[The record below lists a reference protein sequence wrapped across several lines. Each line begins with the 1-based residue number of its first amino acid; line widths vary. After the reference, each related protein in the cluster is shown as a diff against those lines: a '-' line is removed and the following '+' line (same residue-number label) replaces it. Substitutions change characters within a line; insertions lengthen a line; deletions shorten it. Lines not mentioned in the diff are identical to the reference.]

1 MQKDNQ
7 TENTFELRQ
16 KTGAPSEI
24 EDPFSKNK
32 SITNEA
38 DMNVNKVSTE
48 EEIKSRKILKITGPK
63 KVEEEESSKR
73 LFVFNNN
80 NKDTKEETPCA
91 NTSVPPLLSNPFQ
104 NQAGGLFVNNPFVA
118 SVKKSEEVNKTSE
131 AENQPKFFGDK
142 HSNPFCKT
150 FLLVLSF
157 FNFQRKKFNYFL
169 FFIVDLMF
177 I

>member
-7 TENTFELRQ
+7 TENTFETRE

-32 SITNEA
+32 SITSEA

-80 NKDTKEETPCA
+80 NKDTKEEIPSA
-91 NTSVPPLLSNPFQ
+91 NTSTPSLFMNPFQ
-104 NQAGGLFVNNPFVA
+104 PTTGGLFSNNPFV
-118 SVKKSEEVNKTSE
+118 SSTYKSEEVNKTSE
-131 AENQPKFFGDK
+131 AEKQPKLFGDK
-142 HSNPFCKT
+142 QSNPF
-150 FLLVLSF
+150 SI
-157 FNFQRKKFNYFL
+157 
-169 FFIVDLMF
+169 FFISFKLF
-177 I
+177 YF